1 MDYLKKAVSLIQE
14 GDRYYGHGRF
24 FADFIDD
31 WAYHQTGLYKP
42 SAPLRNEVQ
51 AIASDLSN
59 IVREAWEAAPGED
72 FLGHVIEEAGGS
84 GHLSFF
90 RTPPSV
96 SLLMAKMMGG
106 SSRLEDFADICMGS
120 GSLTLAYINQT
131 FLDGGASAVS
141 RLNLMGEELSGSKV
155 KVAMLQILNLLDILG
170 GDRPLYVHSMRL
182 SEVNSLS
189 RELGAVQYDFSGPN
203 NPRCKLSNNQITLIR
218 QLSNNGA
225 PSELISKKLHIPINS
240 IQKELIRSKINFSP
254 KELM

>member
-1 MDYLKKAVSLIQE
+1 MDYLKKAVSLIQD

-31 WAYHQTGLYKP
+31 WAYRQTGLYEP
-42 SAPLRNEVQ
+42 SAPLREEVQ
-51 AIASDLSN
+51 LIASDLSH
-59 IVREAWEAAPGED
+59 IVREAWKAAPGED
-72 FLGHVIEEAGGS
+72 FLGHVIEESGGS

-120 GSLTLAYINQT
+120 GSLTLAYIHQT

-141 RLNLMGEELSGSKV
+141 RLNLMGEDLSGNKV

-170 GDRPLYVHSMRL
+170 DDRPLYVHSMQL
-182 SEVNSLS
+182 SEMNSLS
-189 RELGAVQYDFSGPN
+189 REMGTVQYNFSGPN
-203 NPRCKLSNNQITLIR
+203 NPKCKLSSAQ
-218 QLSNNGA
+218 QA
-225 PSELISKKLHIPINS
+225 LISQAIHSGVPEDS
-240 IQKELIRSKINFSP
+240 ISLQLRVPLNLVRRQRKSA
-254 KELM
+254 

>member
-42 SAPLRNEVQ
+42 SAPLRSEVQ
-51 AIASDLSN
+51 AIASDLSSV
-59 IVREAWEAAPGED
+59 VREAWEAAPGED

-120 GSLTLAYINQT
+120 GSLTLAYIHQT

-141 RLNLMGEELSGSKV
+141 RLNLMGEDLSGNKV

-170 GDRPLYVHSMRL
+170 CDRPLYVHSMRL
-182 SEVNSLS
+182 SEMNSLS
-189 RELGAVQYDFSGPN
+189 REIGAVRYDFSGPN
-203 NPRCKLSNNQITLIR
+203 NPKCKLSEEQ
-218 QLSNNGA
+218 QA
-225 PSELISKKLHIPINS
+225 LISHAICSGVPEYTISQQLYVPLNLVRRERKS
-240 IQKELIRSKINFSP
+240 V
-254 KELM
+254 

>member
-1 MDYLKKAVSLIQE
+1 MNYLKQAISLIQE
-14 GDRYYGHGRF
+14 GDRYCGHGRF

-42 SAPLRNEVQ
+42 SMPLRNEVQ
-51 AIASDLSN
+51 TIASDLSN
-59 IVREAWEAAPGED
+59 VVREAWEASPGED

-106 SSRLEDFADICMGS
+106 SKRLEDFADICMGS
-120 GSLTLAYINQT
+120 GSLTLSYIHQT

-141 RLNLMGEELSGSKV
+141 RLNLMGEDLSGNKV

-170 GDRPLYVHSMRL
+170 GGRPLYVHSMRL

-189 RELGAVQYDFSGPN
+189 REIGAVQYDFSGPN
-203 NPRCKLSNNQITLIR
+203 NPRCKLDEEQRFLIGQAIFFGVPEETVSQ
-218 QLSNNGA
+218 QLRVPLNLVRRERKSA
-225 PSELISKKLHIPINS
+225 
-240 IQKELIRSKINFSP
+240 
-254 KELM
+254 